1 MNIYIVFS
9 HSQFF
14 SSKSIMHLL
23 YIKAKK
29 LHETHHR
36 KPKINRVR
44 LSKCPKVSDDARTLS
59 SNTESMA
66 FNDHVMY
73 DAVEYRTALYR
84 LFVFLFL
91 ALQ

>member
-1 MNIYIVFS
+1 MYS
-9 HSQFF
+9 HSHNFF
-14 SSKSIMHLL
+14 SSKSTMHLL

-36 KPKINRVR
+36 KPKINRVS
-44 LSKCPKVSDDARTLS
+44 LSKCPKVSDDARTLT

-73 DAVEYRTALYR
+73 DDVEYRTALYR

-91 ALQ
+91 SLQ